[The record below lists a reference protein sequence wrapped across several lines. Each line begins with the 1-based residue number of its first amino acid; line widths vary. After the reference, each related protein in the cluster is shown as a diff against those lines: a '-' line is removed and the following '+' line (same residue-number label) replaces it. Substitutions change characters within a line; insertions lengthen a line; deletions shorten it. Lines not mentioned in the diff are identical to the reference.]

1 MQSMILEQGLGL
13 LFSNHKGSTS
23 ACLFK
28 VIILSFFHSTIK
40 IKGDNTHIKMAI
52 LIFYEYFCYISI
64 LYNFSPQKTFTYVSI
79 SSCYQRL
86 LSVLLWQPNGI
97 VTVVPSKARFFLS
110 LKYFPLKKNSST
122 GSTWRQYQQ
131 SSTYRP
137 TRRNRL
143 VACCSEIIR
152 RGKNKK
158 KFMLRIYPVSQCFFD
173 CFSKLFLNVSGI
185 PNLCMLTRTSL
196 TLPQCQV
203 AQTCLNFPLKS
214 KKEREGEGLA
224 LHQI

>member
-1 MQSMILEQGLGL
+1 MQSMKLEQGLGL

-28 VIILSFFHSTIK
+28 VIILSLFHSTIK
-40 IKGDNTHIKMAI
+40 IKVDNTHIKIAI
-52 LIFYEYFCYISI
+52 LIFLSI
-64 LYNFSPQKTFTYVSI
+64 FAASQFYTIFPQKNIYLCFYFILITKDYFL
-79 SSCYQRL
+79 C
-86 LSVLLWQPNGI
+86 
-97 VTVVPSKARFFLS
+97 TVVATQWNSDGGSKQSQVLPVIKVFS
-110 LKYFPLKKNSST
+110 LEKNSST
-122 GSTWRQYQQ
+122 GSTWRQQYTS

-185 PNLCMLTRTSL
+185 PN
-196 TLPQCQV
+196 
-203 AQTCLNFPLKS
+203 
-214 KKEREGEGLA
+214 
-224 LHQI
+224 

>member
-1 MQSMILEQGLGL
+1 MQSMKLEQGLGL

-28 VIILSFFHSTIK
+28 VIILMSLFHSTIK
-40 IKGDNTHIKMAI
+40 IKVDNTHIKIAI
-52 LIFYEYFCYISI
+52 LIFYEHTIFPPKNIYLCFYFI
-64 LYNFSPQKTFTYVSI
+64 LITKDYFL
-79 SSCYQRL
+79 C
-86 LSVLLWQPNGI
+86 
-97 VTVVPSKARFFLS
+97 TVVATQWNSDGGSKQSQVLPVIKVFS
-110 LKYFPLKKNSST
+110 LEKNSST
-122 GSTWRQYQQ
+122 GSTWRQQYTS

-185 PNLCMLTRTSL
+185 PNRCMLTRTSL
-196 TLPQCQV
+196 TLP
-203 AQTCLNFPLKS
+203 
-214 KKEREGEGLA
+214 
-224 LHQI
+224 